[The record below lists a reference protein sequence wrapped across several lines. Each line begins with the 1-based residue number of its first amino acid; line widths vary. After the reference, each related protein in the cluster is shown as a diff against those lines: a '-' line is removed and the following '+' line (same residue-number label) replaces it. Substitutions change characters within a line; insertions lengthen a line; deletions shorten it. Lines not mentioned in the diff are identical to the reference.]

1 MASRGK
7 QQQGR
12 SLSSLFSC
20 CLKGSDQPEITY
32 CHDNIT
38 TMTVLEPTLPM
49 PSLQELD
56 SMFTEL
62 VVSTQ
67 PQRKCFSVF
76 SENCLF
82 ICALKDPQLLNSLLL
97 IFFFPPLFF
106 QLLQDELDLTE
117 EHRAAM
123 FALPADKKWQI
134 YCSKKMVRNY
144 QNSSQLTSIGCIV

>member
-97 IFFFPPLFF
+97 IFFFPPLF
-106 QLLQDELDLTE
+106 
-117 EHRAAM
+117 
-123 FALPADKKWQI
+123 
-134 YCSKKMVRNY
+134 S
-144 QNSSQLTSIGCIV
+144 NSSRMNWTLQRSTEPPCLLCQQTKNGRSTVVRKW